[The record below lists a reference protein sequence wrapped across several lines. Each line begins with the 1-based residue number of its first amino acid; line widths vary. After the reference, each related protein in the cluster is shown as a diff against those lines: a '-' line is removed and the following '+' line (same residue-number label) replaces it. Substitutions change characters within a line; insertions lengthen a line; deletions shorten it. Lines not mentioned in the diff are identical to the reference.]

1 MYPKAQCDEQF
12 SEYAAALQGACKGVC
27 SDTAGHPAEK
37 VVVGEEVKIR
47 FAFKNETE
55 ITVK

>member
-12 SEYAAALQGACKGVC
+12 FEYAAALRGACKGVY
-27 SDTAGHPAEK
+27 SDTAEHPTEK